1 MSETPAPERTSSTG
15 LLVLLAVITV
25 VGLGLYFWLA
35 PRTPIVAT
43 PVGTELTS

>member
-1 MSETPAPERTSSTG
+1 MAETPVPEHSSSTG

-25 VGLGLYFWLA
+25 IGLGLYFWLA

-43 PVGTELTS
+43 PVGTEQSS